1 MKLFKITALLLCF
14 WFISNGVS
22 LGQSSTQANSWEYK
36 QVTESLELTTKTSN
50 NINDVSFYFC
60 NSWLEYKD
68 LTTFLELN
76 IGPWKTQEICMVF
89 TNKGD
94 ENFWIIAWFTTWK
107 TSKPSDKVY
116 DILCETN
123 ITWKNIF
130 SSLIQGKYEN
140 EFTLSSKEI
149 KVKKFS
155 IKIPRNMTWSIYS
168 CGMFKIKWN
177 LQKALSWSMFNIEV
191 VKKMPIQIN
200 ITWDIYKPWLID
212 SIKNNKQTLLK
223 IIIWIIWL
231 RLIISIIQHI
241 SKTKKQKKHHKKS

>member
-22 LGQSSTQANSWEYK
+22 WGQSSPQANGWEYR
-36 QVTESLELTTKTSN
+36 QVTESLKLTARTSN

-60 NSWLEYKD
+60 NSWLEYKN

-76 IGPWKTQEICMVF
+76 IRPWKTQEICTVF
-89 TNKGD
+89 VNTSDKS
-94 ENFWIIAWFTTWK
+94 FWIIAWFTTWK
-107 TSKPSDKVY
+107 ISKPSDKVY

-130 SSLIQGKYEN
+130 SSLIQSKYEN
-140 EFTLSSKEI
+140 EFTLLGKEI

-155 IKIPRNMTWSIYS
+155 IKIPSNMTWSIYS
-168 CGMFKIKWN
+168 CEMFKIKGN
-177 LQKALSWSMFNIEV
+177 LQKASSWSMFNIEV

-200 ITWDIYKPWLID
+200 ITWSTSTYWPLENITNNRQ
-212 SIKNNKQTLLK
+212 SIAKWMI
-223 IIIWIIWL
+223 IIIWFW
-231 RLIISIIQHI
+231 LIISTIKASYSQKH
-241 SKTKKQKKHHKKS
+241 KQTHKK